1 MSELLPE
8 PTMRPEPFTVEIDLP
23 ELCDECA
30 VAVHD
35 CLLSFLE
42 LFAQHYDQR
51 IERFY
56 HDHSYENMVHTEPST
71 IDMDDDETPF

>member
-1 MSELLPE
+1 MTDLP
-8 PTMRPEPFTVEIDLP
+8 PAPLMRTEPFTVDIDLP

-35 CLLSFLE
+35 CLLALLE
-42 LFAQHYDQR
+42 RFAQHYQHR

-56 HDHSYENMVHTEPST
+56 HDHSYENRVHPEPRAN
-71 IDMDDDETPF
+71 DLNEDEAPF